1 MIRTLF
7 PGNTWSCER
16 YDTHLNKEI
25 SFAFRRT
32 IPVLFGYLF
41 LGTAFGLMLQSA
53 GYNFIWAIF
62 ISLFVYAGSGQFA
75 LVSLLSGGAGLL
87 TTVIMQF
94 SINSRHMFYGLSFI
108 EKFKRMG
115 KLYPYMIFSLTDET
129 YSLLCSTAVPENA
142 DEKKALFLIAL
153 FDQIYWII
161 GSALGALIGQLIP
174 FDFAGVE
181 FAMTALFVVIFVE
194 QWIAA
199 KTHMPAIVGAVC
211 GIICFIVFD
220 PSNFILPALVA
231 TVAVLTM
238 YRQLS
243 LRGKERV
250 N

>member
-1 MIRTLF
+1 M
-7 PGNTWSCER
+7 
-16 YDTHLNKEI
+16 KEEM

-32 IPVLFGYLF
+32 VPVLFGYLF

-62 ISLFVYAGSGQFA
+62 ISMFVYTGSGQFA
-75 LVSLLSGGAGLL
+75 LVGLLSGGAGLF
-87 TTVIMQF
+87 TTAVMQL

-129 YSLLCSTAVPENA
+129 YSLLCSTAVPGNA
-142 DEKKALFLIAL
+142 DEKKVFFLIAL
-153 FDQIYWII
+153 FDQIYWIA

-174 FDFAGVE
+174 FNSSGVE
-181 FAMTALFVVIFVE
+181 FAMTALFIVIFVE

-199 KTHMPAIVGAVC
+199 KNHMPAIVGAVC
-211 GIICFIVFD
+211 GIICFLIFD
-220 PSNFILPALVA
+220 PSNFILPALVT

-243 LRGKERV
+243 FKRKGAAK
-250 N
+250 